1 VKKLTETTQI
11 KPKRIIK
18 PLKKLSPRHIV
29 AQELLEKSQIPITTI
44 AKALNYN
51 RCYVNELK
59 KKLDK
64 TSIVSEKAKRLAK
77 KAVIETLEMKPIVL
91 NSVDKSNNV
100 IGIGDTIINPTISH
114 RLQAAS
120 MVLDRSEPAVQ
131 RHESASVNLNLSA
144 ADWDGY
150 AKFRRTE

>member
-1 VKKLTETTQI
+1 MKKLTETTQI

-59 KKLDK
+59 KKLEK
-64 TSIVSEKAKRLAK
+64 TSLVSLQRVKLAHRTISDK
-77 KAVIETLEMKPIVL
+77 MKMKPVEMEKVL
-91 NSVDKSNNV
+91 KDGTVVKYMDYPPHAVALDAAKTIAHQHEPV
-100 IGIGDTIINPTISH
+100 I
-114 RLQAAS
+114 
-120 MVLDRSEPAVQ
+120 Q
-131 RHESASVNLNLSA
+131 RHQNENVNLDATVMDYSRFKL
-144 ADWDGY
+144 
-150 AKFRRTE
+150 R